1 MAFNFRKVEM
11 LVFVVE
17 ITRVT
22 PTCFN
27 HATKLFFFASIMGDM
42 GHTVIYFAPK
52 KQKTGKINPVINTKC

>member
-1 MAFNFRKVEM
+1 MAFYLMKVEM
-11 LVFVVE
+11 LVLVVE

-27 HATKLFFFASIMGDM
+27 HATKLFFFAIIMGDM

-52 KQKTGKINPVINTKC
+52 NKKQAKLTLLST